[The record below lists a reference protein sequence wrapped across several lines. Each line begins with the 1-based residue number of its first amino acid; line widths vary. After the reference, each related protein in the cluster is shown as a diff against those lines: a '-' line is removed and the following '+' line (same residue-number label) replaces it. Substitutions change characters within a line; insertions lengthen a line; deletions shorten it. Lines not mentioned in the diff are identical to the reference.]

1 MADTTWVLDI
11 AANMPGGSQTLAE
24 LDALTAGLVGAGR
37 KSDSFQQ
44 ALKVVTQQLDAA
56 KVASAAA
63 NSALAAGTEQY
74 KAAEREA
81 IRLSK
86 AWEKAFAAGEVPDD
100 LENDARNAANALLG
114 YENSLKKLE
123 SSSTTAAA
131 AQKKLEQQL
140 GNVDKVMKHV
150 DARNA
155 EAIKRYSKL
164 AEASAVLPGPLG
176 RWIGV
181 AARSAKANAELT
193 ATFGAAQA
201 RMLMFAAG
209 AMIAATAL
217 TVLTVAAV
225 AGFAAWSAYA
235 ASTADA
241 ARSAGLAR
249 EAFAALSQETA
260 AAVGA
265 FTAVAEATGLT
276 DTELTNLT
284 KQLRAAKVAAGD
296 MPSALYAAATAEAA
310 LGAGGAAEFIR
321 QIQEGEKSVES
332 FARESQ
338 AAFGGIVA
346 EKLRGLTAQGKK
358 LSKNFAG
365 LFAGINLEP
374 VLDAVAIFVGMFD
387 KANPL
392 AQAFAFGIEKAFG
405 VVADNAV
412 SAAYAIEAFAL
423 DVAIAS
429 LKAYL
434 FFKQNSDKI
443 EGALIALGVAVG
455 VAGVAWAVFNGAVI
469 AGWVASA
476 GAAVA
481 SAATIAAAWLVAA
494 APALVF
500 IAAIAAVGAA
510 IYQLVVYWDD
520 VVEGVKLIWSDIVE
534 WFAGLDMAQI
544 GRDML
549 LGLASGITGAAT
561 AVIDAVAGAVG
572 SAVTAAK
579 DVLGIASPSKVFA
592 EIGGQTAEGYSQGV
606 EQGTP
611 QAQGSMSSMV
621 APDAAAATAQAGAS
635 SGRGGASIDLA
646 GATFNFYGVAGA
658 EHAKEMIESAFT
670 ALLEGDA
677 DMLNGAQTT

>member
-1 MADTTWVLDI
+1 MADVNYVIDI

-24 LDALTAGLVGAGR
+24 LDALTSSLQGAGR

-44 ALKVVTQQLDAA
+44 ALKIVTQQLDAA

-63 NSALAAGTEQY
+63 NAQLTAGADHYSALEREALRASKALEKAALKGVVPPEIAAQADRSNAALKSYESTLRKLEGESALATG
-74 KAAEREA
+74 
-81 IRLSK
+81 
-86 AWEKAFAAGEVPDD
+86 
-100 LENDARNAANALLG
+100 
-114 YENSLKKLE
+114 
-123 SSSTTAAA
+123 

-140 GNVDKVMKHV
+140 SNVDKVMKHV
-150 DARNA
+150 DDRNSR
-155 EAIKRYSKL
+155 AIQRYSKL

-201 RMLMFAAG
+201 RMLIFAAG
-209 AMIAATAL
+209 AVIAATAL
-217 TVLTVAAV
+217 TVLTVAVV

-249 EAFAALSQETA
+249 EAFAALSPETA
-260 AAVGA
+260 AAVSA
-265 FTAVAEATGLT
+265 FDDIAAATGLT

-284 KQLRAAKVAAGD
+284 KQLKAAKVAAGD

-392 AQAFAFGIEKAFG
+392 AQAFSAGIEKAFG

-429 LKAYL
+429 LKAYI

-469 AGWVASA
+469 AGWIASA

-534 WFAGLDMAQI
+534 WFAGIDMAQI
-544 GRDML
+544 GRDLL

-561 AVIDAVAGAVG
+561 AVIDAVTGAVG

-621 APDAAAATAQAGAS
+621 APDGAAATAQAGAS

-646 GATFNFYGVAGA
+646 GATFNFYGVANA
-658 EHAKEMIESAFT
+658 ETARDRMAEMFT

-677 DMLNGAQTT
+677 DMLSGAQTT